1 MNIKAI
7 FLENKA
13 ASSLALTFVLG
24 TAVLGYLTWSAWD
37 NYGSATADYSSKAST
52 LDQLSH
58 KEVFPSDSNLKKIS
72 ETLSDNQANL
82 DKLRKALEA
91 FHVATF
97 GEFDKI
103 KPQDQP
109 QYFQDTLRSEVTAIR
124 TLATTSG
131 ATLPPTFYLGL
142 DDYENHLPQPEQ
154 LPLLSRQLTVLEW
167 LGKSISGLKGAIVAD
182 FSLIPTDKGKQGAA
196 PGSQRRGPNAPSA
209 TTPEAGLPYE
219 TLGSMRITLRCD
231 QGEFRD
237 LINALSAAPYFL
249 VIEDIKIQNSSGEP
263 PMRDTAPAAPDQ
275 PSADGSQPA
284 QRLPI
289 IVGRE
294 TINVYLK
301 IRMIDFP
308 STPNPSKPTH

>member
-24 TAVLGYLTWSAWD
+24 TAILGYLTWSAWD

-109 QYFQDTLRSEVTAIR
+109 QYFQDTLRSEVTAIQPFILDWM
-124 TLATTSG
+124 TMKTIYHNPSSCHYSPDNLLFLSG
-131 ATLPPTFYLGL
+131 
-142 DDYENHLPQPEQ
+142 
-154 LPLLSRQLTVLEW
+154 
-167 LGKSISGLKGAIVAD
+167 LGKA
-182 FSLIPTDKGKQGAA
+182 
-196 PGSQRRGPNAPSA
+196 
-209 TTPEAGLPYE
+209 
-219 TLGSMRITLRCD
+219 
-231 QGEFRD
+231 
-237 LINALSAAPYFL
+237 SAA
-249 VIEDIKIQNSSGEP
+249 
-263 PMRDTAPAAPDQ
+263 
-275 PSADGSQPA
+275 
-284 QRLPI
+284 
-289 IVGRE
+289 
-294 TINVYLK
+294 
-301 IRMIDFP
+301 
-308 STPNPSKPTH
+308 